1 MKVVILGGGSG
12 KRLWPYSRT
21 DTPKQFLR
29 FGDRHSLLQRSIL
42 RFVGYVAACD
52 ILIVTHEL
60 YASLVRSQLK
70 EIGLDLQIT
79 LLIEPQK
86 KNTAPALALAVAYFM
101 EQGCSFQEY
110 LLIAPSDH
118 HIAPTEQF
126 LATIPLAQEIA
137 AQGKN
142 AIFAVRPHK
151 AETGFGY
158 IKPDGEGN
166 VQCFIEKPD
175 YSTAQKYLL
184 SNDYLWNCGIFLTQ
198 IATLHKEFQEHCPVI
213 ARILDKGFSETIACF
228 HEMPDI
234 SIDYA
239 VMEKS
244 KRCAVVLLN
253 ASWSDVG
260 SWDSVYALF
269 DKDENCNVKIGN
281 VHAVETK
288 NCLILGNTRLIS
300 TLGLEDLLIIET
312 PDALFLG
319 KKGQSQRVKQL
330 VEELEDK
337 SVI

>member
-126 LATIPLAQEIA
+126 FLALLFT
-137 AQGKN
+137 
-142 AIFAVRPHK
+142 
-151 AETGFGY
+151 
-158 IKPDGEGN
+158 KP
-166 VQCFIEKPD
+166 I
-175 YSTAQKYLL
+175 
-184 SNDYLWNCGIFLTQ
+184 
-198 IATLHKEFQEHCPVI
+198 
-213 ARILDKGFSETIACF
+213 
-228 HEMPDI
+228 
-234 SIDYA
+234 
-239 VMEKS
+239 
-244 KRCAVVLLN
+244 
-253 ASWSDVG
+253 
-260 SWDSVYALF
+260 
-269 DKDENCNVKIGN
+269 
-281 VHAVETK
+281 
-288 NCLILGNTRLIS
+288 
-300 TLGLEDLLIIET
+300 
-312 PDALFLG
+312 
-319 KKGQSQRVKQL
+319 
-330 VEELEDK
+330 
-337 SVI
+337 